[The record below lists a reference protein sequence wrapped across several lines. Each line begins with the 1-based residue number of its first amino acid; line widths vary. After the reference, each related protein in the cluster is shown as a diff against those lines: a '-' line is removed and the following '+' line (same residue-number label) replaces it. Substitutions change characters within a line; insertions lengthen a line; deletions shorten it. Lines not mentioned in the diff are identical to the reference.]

1 MRLRP
6 SGNAGPIA
14 TSLASFRRYYAEAA
28 WTWEHLALT
37 RARPVAGPPYICAC
51 VEGELRAIRCGPRDP
66 ETLLAEVAD
75 FRRRLAREHPAATIW
90 SVETSEGRRVG
101 KGGGSP
107 CRSRWSTVN

>member
-1 MRLRP
+1 MRISDWSSDVCSSDLIDMRLRP

-51 VEGELRAIRCGPRDP
+51 VEGELRAIRCGPPDP
-66 ETLLAEVAD
+66 ETLVAGIG
-75 FRRRLAREHPAATIW
+75 RASGRE
-90 SVETSEGRRVG
+90 RVCQDG
-101 KGGGSP
+101 
-107 CRSRWSTVN
+107 

>member
-75 FRRRLAREHPAATIW
+75 MRRRIAREHPAATI
-90 SVETSEGRRVG
+90 STEEHTSELQSLMRISYAAIFLH
-101 KGGGSP
+101 KK
-107 CRSRWSTVN
+107 